1 MGNYS
6 RFVRPGA
13 VRQTVRAYDAAGR
26 FITEGETDPDG
37 LMCTAYRNAD
47 GTWAIVMLN
56 YGVTEREITLNVK
69 DKKVK
74 KWQPYLT
81 GEGEEQNLLP
91 VQTVTNG
98 ERTMIPARS
107 AVTFVSLPGN

>member
-1 MGNYS
+1 
-6 RFVRPGA
+6 
-13 VRQTVRAYDAAGR
+13 
-26 FITEGETDPDG
+26 
-37 LMCTAYRNAD
+37 MCTAYRNAD

-91 VQTVTNG
+91 VIT
-98 ERTMIPARS
+98 A
-107 AVTFVSLPGN
+107 